1 MWQHVS
7 PPVGGWNILATQW
20 GSTDFSGLLL
30 TLFMFLD
37 RLVTCSDLQFA
48 FPQNE
53 GTEQMVLNFFQRYNP
68 DYITI

>member
-1 MWQHVS
+1 MYHHLWEAGTSLLH
-7 PPVGGWNILATQW
+7 
-20 GSTDFSGLLL
+20 SGEVL
-30 TLFMFLD
+30 TSLVICSHLFMFLD

-68 DYITI
+68 DYIMI